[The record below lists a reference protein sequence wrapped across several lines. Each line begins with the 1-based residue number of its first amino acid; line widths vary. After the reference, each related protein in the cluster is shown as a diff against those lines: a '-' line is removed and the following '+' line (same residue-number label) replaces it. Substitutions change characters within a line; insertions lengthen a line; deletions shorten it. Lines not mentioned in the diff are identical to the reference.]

1 MKTTMTSK
9 ERMLTSIENLKAD
22 YIPCSFMLFSALC
35 DQYMNELDYIDKQID
50 MGIDPKV
57 ELHKLPLRFHKDVTI
72 KEYMETG
79 PDDTK
84 LIVKEYHTP
93 KGLLTQK
100 VEYTFD
106 WSYGKHI
113 PLLNDHIITRSKK
126 FIMTSEN
133 DLDALEYLF
142 LPPSDVDIAM
152 FRAGANELKKFANQR
167 GLLVSGGWRYD
178 RAPDSNEGEHAN
190 YGNMGFDALSWLCG
204 METLLMLTY
213 DNQALVERLVDIV
226 ASWNRKRLEIEL
238 DVEPD
243 LILRRGWYESADIIS
258 PDIYRKYVVPQLK
271 KDIKMVHQAGAK
283 FGYIMTSGINPLIN
297 DLLDLDIDVIVGI
310 DPLTA
315 GCDLK
320 KIKETLGSKMCLW
333 GGVSGSL
340 TVERGSKEDIQK
352 AVEDCMSMLGKN
364 GGFILSP
371 VDNITE
377 NTAESWGN
385 VRTFL
390 ETWKTLR

>member
-1 MKTTMTSK
+1 MTSK

-22 YIPCSFMLFSALC
+22 HIPCSFMLFSALC
-35 DQYMNELDYIDKQID
+35 DQYMNELDYIDKQIA

-72 KEYMETG
+72 KEYMETE
-79 PDDTK
+79 PDGTK

-93 KGLLTQK
+93 KGLLTQRVK
-100 VEYTFD
+100 HSFD
-106 WSYGKHI
+106 WSYGRHI
-113 PLLNDHIITRSKK
+113 PLLNDHIITRSDK
-126 FIMTSEN
+126 FIATSEN
-133 DLDALEYLF
+133 DLEALEYLF

-152 FRAGANELKKFANQR
+152 FRAGADELKKFADQR

-204 METLLMLTY
+204 MEKLLMLTY
-213 DNQALVERLVDIV
+213 DNPTFVERLVDIV
-226 ASWNRKRLEIEL
+226 AGWNRKRLEIEL
-238 DVEPD
+238 DAGPD

-258 PDIYRKYVVPQLK
+258 PDIYRKYVVPHLRE
-271 KDIKMVHQAGAK
+271 DIKMAHQAGVK
-283 FGYIMTSGINPLIN
+283 FGYIITSGIAPLIGE
-297 DLLDLDIDVIVGI
+297 LLALDIDVILGI

-315 GCDLK
+315 GCGLK
-320 KIKETLGSKMCLW
+320 KIKETLGSRMCLW

-340 TVERGSKEDIQK
+340 TVERGGEENVRK
-352 AVEDCMSMLGKN
+352 AVEDCMSMLGEN

-377 NTAESWGN
+377 DTPESREN
-385 VRTFL
+385 IRTFL
-390 ETWKTLR
+390 ETWKALR